1 MNEAMN
7 NQRLWY
13 ALLMGMMAEANR
25 AHLDGDKERA
35 AAIEAAGEQVR
46 AAGNAIGWDT
56 AAACKEVL
64 TSIAEREASGL

>member
-1 MNEAMN
+1 MAGIN

-25 AHLDGDKERA
+25 AHLDGDEARA
-35 AAIEAAGEQVR
+35 AAIEVAGEQVR

-56 AAACKEVL
+56 VAACKEVL
-64 TSIAEREASGL
+64 TEIAGRES